1 MTTSPEET
9 KYCLEINKLINNFM
23 NKKIEEMSVENLK
36 AMAYDSLRF
45 IEAYQSQ
52 LRAINEQIMKKENE
66 LNTPK
71 NPEPEMKDTGEK
83 KK

>member
-1 MTTSPEET
+1 
-9 KYCLEINKLINNFM
+9 M

-45 IEAYQSQ
+45 IEAYQAR

>member
-1 MTTSPEET
+1 MKNLDQMDLSE
-9 KYCLEINKLINNFM
+9 L
-23 NKKIEEMSVENLK
+23 KILHYDVLRLVEQGQ
-36 AMAYDSLRF
+36 
-45 IEAYQSQ
+45 IQ